1 MQGCGPDFV
10 LLVGSHGTKF
20 ARLHVAITQIGKCT
34 SDSCVLIFI
43 MWKDCTVKSRLWIKD
58 VHLL

>member
-20 ARLHVAITQIGKCT
+20 ARLHVAITQIGTCT
-34 SDSCVLIFI
+34 SDSCVLIFF
-43 MWKDCTVKSRLWIKD
+43 MWKDCTVKSRL
-58 VHLL
+58 